1 MIEKFE
7 IQKQYVSD
15 YIMEDLRERRDLD
28 CMDESQDEE
37 ILKMDGWE
45 FLNEWLNW
53 QGIIGYTSDIIEV
66 VGLAFGID
74 LTEHPFDKTPEREVF

>member
-1 MIEKFE
+1 MGKQFE
-7 IQKQYVSD
+7 TTKQAVPES
-15 YIMEDLRERRDLD
+15 IMENLRERRGLD
-28 CMDESQDEE
+28 CMDVSWDEE

-45 FLNEWLNW
+45 FLDEWLNW

-74 LTEHPFDKTPEREVF
+74 LTDHPFDGVPEREF

>member
-1 MIEKFE
+1 MGAKFE
-7 IQKQYVSD
+7 ITKQVIPD
-15 YIMEDLRERRDLD
+15 DIMENLRERRGLD
-28 CMDESQDEE
+28 CMDISQDEE

-45 FLNEWLNW
+45 FLDEWLNG

-74 LTEHPFDKTPEREVF
+74 LNEYPFDGIPEREV

>member
-1 MIEKFE
+1 MREKFE
-7 IQKQYVSD
+7 IQKQYVPD

-53 QGIIGYTSDIIEV
+53 QGIVGYTSDIIEV

-74 LTEHPFDKTPEREVF
+74 LTEYPFDKAPEREF

>member
-1 MIEKFE
+1 MREKFE
-7 IQKQYVSD
+7 ITKQYVPD
-15 YIMEDLRERRDLD
+15 HIMENLRERRDLD

-37 ILKMDGWE
+37 ILKMDGWD

-53 QGIIGYTSDIIEV
+53 QGIIGYTSDIMEV

-74 LTEHPFDKTPEREVF
+74 LTEYPFDKAPEREF

>member
-1 MIEKFE
+1 MKEKFE
-7 IQKQYVSD
+7 IKKQYVPD

-53 QGIIGYTSDIIEV
+53 QGIVGYTSDIIEV

-74 LTEHPFDKTPEREVF
+74 LTDYPFDETPEREF

>member
-1 MIEKFE
+1 MREKFE
-7 IQKQYVSD
+7 ITKQCIPD
-15 YIMEDLRERRDLD
+15 NIMEELRERRGLD
-28 CMDESQDEE
+28 CMDISQDEE

-45 FLNEWLNW
+45 FLDEWLNW

-74 LTEHPFDKTPEREVF
+74 LTDYPFNETPEREC

>member
-1 MIEKFE
+1 MREKFE
-7 IQKQYVSD
+7 ITKQCIPD
-15 YIMEDLRERRDLD
+15 NIMEELRERRGLD
-28 CMDESQDEE
+28 CMDISQDEE

-45 FLNEWLNW
+45 FLDEWLNW

-74 LTEHPFDKTPEREVF
+74 LTDYPFNETPEREY

>member
-1 MIEKFE
+1 MRENFE
-7 IQKQYVSD
+7 ITKQYVPD
-15 YIMEDLRERRDLD
+15 YIMENLRERRGLD

-53 QGIIGYTSDIIEV
+53 QGIIGYTSDIMEV
-66 VGLAFGID
+66 VGLAFGIN
-74 LTEHPFDKTPEREVF
+74 LNEYPFDEAPEREF

>member
-1 MIEKFE
+1 MGVKFE
-7 IQKQYVSD
+7 IGKQSVPED
-15 YIMEDLRERRDLD
+15 IMEALRERRDLD
-28 CMDESQDEE
+28 CIDESQDEE
-37 ILKMDGWE
+37 ILKMDGWD

-74 LTEHPFDKTPEREVF
+74 LTDYPFNEIPEREF

>member
-1 MIEKFE
+1 MREKFE
-7 IQKQYVSD
+7 ITKQHVPD
-15 YIMEDLRERRDLD
+15 YIMENLRERRGLD
-28 CMDESQDEE
+28 CMDISQDEE

-45 FLNEWLNW
+45 FLDEWLNW

-74 LTEHPFDKTPEREVF
+74 LTEYPFDEAPERED

>member
-1 MIEKFE
+1 MREKFE
-7 IQKQYVSD
+7 ITKQIVPD
-15 YIMEDLRERRDLD
+15 DIMENLRGRRDLD

-37 ILKMDGWE
+37 ILKMDGWD

-66 VGLAFGID
+66 VGIAFGID
-74 LTEHPFDKTPEREVF
+74 LTEYPFDKTPEREV